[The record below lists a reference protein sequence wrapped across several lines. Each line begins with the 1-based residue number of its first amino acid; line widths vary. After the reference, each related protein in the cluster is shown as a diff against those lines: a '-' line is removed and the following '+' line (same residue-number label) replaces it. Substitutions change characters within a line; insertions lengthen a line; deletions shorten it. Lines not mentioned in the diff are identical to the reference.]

1 MMYFTFILYK
11 AIEMKYF
18 IIYQLIE
25 LSLYKNISSDL
36 FIIYIY
42 YK

>member
-1 MMYFTFILYK
+1 MMYFTFIL

-25 LSLYKNISSDL
+25 LSSYKNISLNL